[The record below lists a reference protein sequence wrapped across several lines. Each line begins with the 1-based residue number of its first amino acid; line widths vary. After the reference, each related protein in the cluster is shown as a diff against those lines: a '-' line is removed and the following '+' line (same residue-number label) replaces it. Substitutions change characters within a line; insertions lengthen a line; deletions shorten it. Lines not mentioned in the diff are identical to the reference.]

1 MVLRFPSSLM
11 SSDINCM
18 KRLLNGNTSSFFK
31 FYSSKTPVN
40 QRNLFH
46 ILTLA
51 DVIEVVDKQKQ
62 SLWIVICESLGQFVR
77 ERQQY
82 HGIL

>member
-1 MVLRFPSSLM
+1 MLTLPHFL
-11 SSDINCM
+11 
-18 KRLLNGNTSSFFK
+18 

-51 DVIEVVDKQKQ
+51 DVTEVVDKQKQ
-62 SLWIVICESLGQFVR
+62 SLRIVICESFGQFVR
-77 ERQQY
+77 ERKQN